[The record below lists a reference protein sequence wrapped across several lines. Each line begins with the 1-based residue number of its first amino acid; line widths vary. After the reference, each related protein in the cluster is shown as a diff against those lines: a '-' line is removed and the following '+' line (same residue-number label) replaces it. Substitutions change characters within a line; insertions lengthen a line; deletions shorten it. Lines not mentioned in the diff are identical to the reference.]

1 MPKRRQNIPKEY
13 TDHERVFA
21 EAMGMRIL
29 QRRKKLKL
37 TQAQVII
44 RMEAESISMSQMQ
57 YSRIE
62 NGDSLLN
69 AAEVVALATALEVSY
84 KWLLEGKEASE
95 EDTRR

>member
-1 MPKRRQNIPKEY
+1 
-13 TDHERVFA
+13 
-21 EAMGMRIL
+21 
-29 QRRKKLKL
+29 
-37 TQAQVII
+37 
-44 RMEAESISMSQMQ
+44 MSQMQ